1 MDVLDIVRSKQVHE
15 LFLVCRVSQVELQN
29 GDDWVV
35 FITLPVYA
43 DSLESD
49 IHQCCCE
56 ASMATANFD
65 CANGF
70 GRRRFLVPHVRL
82 RF

>member
-1 MDVLDIVRSKQVHE
+1 MIVLDVVRGEQVHE

-65 CANGF
+65 CVNGF
-70 GRRRFLVPHVRL
+70 GRRLFLLPHVRL

>member
-1 MDVLDIVRSKQVHE
+1 MNVLDVVRGKQVHE
-15 LFLVCRVSQVELQN
+15 LFLVCRVSQVELQD

-35 FITLPVYA
+35 FVTFPVYA

-56 ASMATANFD
+56 ASMATADFD
-65 CANGF
+65 CVNGF
-70 GRRRFLVPHVRL
+70 
-82 RF
+82 